1 MNPLLYYGE
10 QVLSLLFSVLE
21 VRFGTPK
28 FNPFLLIV
36 LFHLFY
42 GFLYGEEFTPS
53 FIHAFFSLEIFVLK
67 IMKEDW
73 FFSFIVCSKV
83 SSLLSFLS
91 NIGLKFSSYVPHL
104 NEFPC
109 MSWVFELPT
118 LYSLIKGLSP
128 LVKCCLCNPT
138 PSQSQF
144 LETSLF

>member
-10 QVLSLLFSVLE
+10 KVLSLLFCVLE

-36 LFHLFY
+36 LFNLFY
-42 GFLYGEEFTPS
+42 GFLYGEEFSPS
-53 FIHAFFSLEIFVLK
+53 SIHAFFSLELFVLK

-73 FFSFIVCSKV
+73 FFSFIVCSKI

-118 LYSLIKGLSP
+118 LYSLSKA
-128 LVKCCLCNPT
+128 
-138 PSQSQF
+138 
-144 LETSLF
+144 